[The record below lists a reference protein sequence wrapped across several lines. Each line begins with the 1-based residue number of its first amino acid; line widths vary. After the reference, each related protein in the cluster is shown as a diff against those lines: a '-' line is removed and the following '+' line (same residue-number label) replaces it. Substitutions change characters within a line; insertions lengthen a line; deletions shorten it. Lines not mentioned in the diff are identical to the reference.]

1 MVYLKTVLE
10 IEVGFKFLIRSGK
23 LMVME
28 DMQKYPAFDPNRP
41 PKEKNYYF
49 DRANENIGRPL
60 LRNGLIEFSERYYS
74 EMLKTILNF
83 EKQTGKNFNKGMV
96 YANLGVSQMAL
107 DNFDQGIANL
117 LKAHEEDK
125 AFHGSNYE
133 KPLFQGPLYSQFE
146 KNIIEYL
153 INNGQLFATQAS
165 VIVDETFI
173 TELLNSLSFDNRLLF
188 TSTIRSISQ
197 NINILKENN
206 NTFTRGRLFSD
217 IKNLCLFVEDVMK
230 RKAKSTG
237 MSVTKNTTLKDFIEY
252 LVDHQVKAILN
263 DKTTDPSTTDWR
275 KLTTAGNI
283 GDFDANLQ
291 QIYKFSGTVE
301 SFFAKCFLYLGAAR
315 NFSGHN
321 FETSESYFFENFQD
335 ILRHIL
341 GTVLYLRHHG
351 KL

>member
-1 MVYLKTVLE
+1 MVYLKTILE

-23 LMVME
+23 LMVIE
-28 DMQKYPAFDPNRP
+28 DMQEYPAFDPNRP
-41 PKEKNYYF
+41 YKEKNYYF
-49 DRANENIGRPL
+49 DRANENIGLPL

-83 EKQTGKNFNKGMV
+83 EKQTGRNFNKGMV

-107 DNFDQGIANL
+107 DNFDQGIVNL
-117 LKAHEEDK
+117 LNAHEEDK

-133 KPLFQGPLYSQFE
+133 LALFQGPLYSQFE

-173 TELLNSLSFDNRLLF
+173 TELLNSLNFDNRLLF

-197 NINILKENN
+197 NFNILKENN

-230 RKAKSTG
+230 RKAKSNKR
-237 MSVTKNTTLKDFIEY
+237 SLKDLIEY
-252 LVDHQVKAILN
+252 HVDHQVKVILN
-263 DKTTDPSTTDWR
+263 DKTIDPPTTDWR

-283 GDFDANLQ
+283 RDFDVNLQ
-291 QIYKFSGTVE
+291 QTYKFSGTVE
-301 SFFAKCFLYLGAAR
+301 QFFAKCFLYLGAVR

-321 FETSESYFFENFQD
+321 FETSESYFFKNFQD
-335 ILRHIL
+335 ILRHII
-341 GTVLYLRHHG
+341 GTVLYLRHRCII
-351 KL
+351 